1 MHEGQN
7 PATMLIT
14 KNGSQEIMK
23 TPITVPDL
31 LIKDENVQNYPQT
44 VHQFLLEGEVANLK
58 KLKSLLFKL
67 LMPFILGPNPGF
79 AKLLV

>member
-31 LIKDENVQNYPQT
+31 LIKDENVQNYLQT
-44 VHQFLLEGEVANLK
+44 VHQFLQEERWQTS
-58 KLKSLLFKL
+58 KSLKVYF
-67 LMPFILGPNPGF
+67 F
-79 AKLLV
+79 

>member
-31 LIKDENVQNYPQT
+31 LIKDENVQNYLQT
-44 VHQFLLEGEVANLK
+44 VHQFLLEERWQTS
-58 KLKSLLFKL
+58 KS
-67 LMPFILGPNPGF
+67 
-79 AKLLV
+79 

>member
-31 LIKDENVQNYPQT
+31 LIKDENVQNYLQT
-44 VHQFLLEGEVANLK
+44 VYQFLLEERWQTS
-58 KLKSLLFKL
+58 KS
-67 LMPFILGPNPGF
+67 
-79 AKLLV
+79 

>member
-23 TPITVPDL
+23 TPITVPDF
-31 LIKDENVQNYPQT
+31 LIKDENVQNYLQT
-44 VHQFLLEGEVANLK
+44 VYQFLLEERWQTS
-58 KLKSLLFKL
+58 KS
-67 LMPFILGPNPGF
+67 
-79 AKLLV
+79 